1 MLHIYN
7 IRGPF
12 RARIWVKLTR
22 FQPHRRV
29 IVQYQSG
36 IESCPGR
43 FIDLSRALKPLP
55 MRSSKTVLKRF
66 GVSLPRTQRRATY
79 HALRL
84 IAVPCHRARE
94 ALNLRRLLCR
104 SVAPEPHLR
113 RGGISI
119 SQTVYYNEPMQL
131 EQSMR
136 QSRYLGSLMGS
147 HNSLTGQS
155 S

>member
-1 MLHIYN
+1 VP
-7 IRGPF
+7 GPF
-12 RARIWVKLTR
+12 HRLESRTQTVADAKL
-22 FQPHRRV
+22 Q
-29 IVQYQSG
+29 
-36 IESCPGR
+36 
-43 FIDLSRALKPLP
+43 D
-55 MRSSKTVLKRF
+55 SSKEIWGKPAANTAQ
-66 GVSLPRTQRRATY
+66 SNLPCV
-79 HALRL
+79 

-94 ALNLRRLLCR
+94 ALNLRGLLCR

-136 QSRYLGSLMGS
+136 QSRYVGSLMGS